1 MSFVD
6 RPHQVALM
14 TAIEDAIEQIAPENM
29 TAIEVIGVLDVVK
42 SRFYDDKLS
51 TIKMAII
58 DAGIE

>member
-6 RPHQVALM
+6 RPHQVVLI

-29 TAIEVIGVLDVVK
+29 TAVEVIGVLDVVK

-51 TIKMAII
+51 LIKMAII
-58 DAGIE
+58 EAGIE